1 MRNRKFYRTTA
12 WAVLATVASGASV
25 QAASITIT
33 PTFDSS
39 ITTNA
44 NAAGIEAGINNAIAE
59 IESKIGTS
67 TSTPLSVSITFA
79 NGTSGLGN
87 SSQTAVGLSYAN
99 YRAAL
104 AARSTSANDALA
116 LSNLPNTTT
125 FNGYATMALPKP
137 LARAL
142 GFGTTPDDAVI
153 TLNTSLTNLS
163 RSGTP
168 NPGLYDLQTV
178 AMHEIDEVLGVGGP
192 ATSLGASY
200 QGSYLGSLD
209 VFRYSAPGT
218 LTYSTSASS
227 AYFSIDGGTTNIVSF
242 NQSGGGSDYADWL
255 SNSTHYVQDAYGTPG
270 TYRDLATPELTAYDV
285 IGYTLVPEPMACS
298 LIGLGAIGVLRRRRG
313 IAA

>member
-25 QAASITIT
+25 RAASITIT

-79 NGTSGLGN
+79 NGTSGLGQ
-87 SSQTAVGLSYAN
+87 SSQSLVGVSYVD

-125 FNGYATMALPKP
+125 FNGYDNMALSMPH
-137 LARAL
+137 ARAL
-142 GFGTTPDDAVI
+142 GFGTNPDNATI
-153 TLNTSLTNLS
+153 TLNTSLMNLS
-163 RSGTP
+163 RSGTL

-192 ATSLGASY
+192 ATSLGQTYSA
-200 QGSYLGSLD
+200 SYLGSLD

-218 LTYSTSASS
+218 LTHSTSASS
-227 AYFSIDGGTTNIVSF
+227 AYFSIDSGVTNVMSF
-242 NQSGGGSDYADWL
+242 NQGSGADYADWL
-255 SNSTHYVQDAYGTPG
+255 SNSTHYVQDAFGTPG

-313 IAA
+313 IVA

>member
-79 NGTSGLGN
+79 NGTSGLGQ
-87 SSQTAVGLSYAN
+87 SSQSLVGVSYVD

-125 FNGYATMALPKP
+125 
-137 LARAL
+137 
-142 GFGTTPDDAVI
+142 
-153 TLNTSLTNLS
+153 
-163 RSGTP
+163 
-168 NPGLYDLQTV
+168 
-178 AMHEIDEVLGVGGP
+178 
-192 ATSLGASY
+192 
-200 QGSYLGSLD
+200 
-209 VFRYSAPGT
+209 
-218 LTYSTSASS
+218 
-227 AYFSIDGGTTNIVSF
+227 
-242 NQSGGGSDYADWL
+242 
-255 SNSTHYVQDAYGTPG
+255 
-270 TYRDLATPELTAYDV
+270 
-285 IGYTLVPEPMACS
+285 
-298 LIGLGAIGVLRRRRG
+298 
-313 IAA
+313 